1 MTNTDQPVPRIPAS
15 RWLQENAEARAR
27 QAEALRIERER
38 EAAKVKEKASHIVDV
53 FMLQVSE
60 GKDPWKVSSY
70 GVHEVNLG
78 EGDHTVLTMAKGELE
93 ALGYKAR
100 VDHPTDIGPGGRGQT
115 TETWTNE
122 KVWNLYVAR
131 PAVK

>member
-1 MTNTDQPVPRIPAS
+1 MTTANQPAPRIPAS

-27 QAEALRIERER
+27 QAEAEMIERER
-38 EAAKVKEKASHIVDV
+38 EAAKMKDDASHIVDV

-60 GKDPWKVSSY
+60 GKDPWKVSY
-70 GVHEVNLG
+70 GTHEVDLG
-78 EGDHTVLTMAKGELE
+78 EGDHTVLTMARDELI

-100 VDHPTDIGPGGRGQT
+100 VDHPTSIGPGGRGQM
-115 TETWTNE
+115 TETWTND

-131 PAVK
+131 PAER

>member
-1 MTNTDQPVPRIPAS
+1 MTTDKPVPRIPAAQWVREHADAKKKQEEAERLRREQADAKMKADAS
-15 RWLQENAEARAR
+15 R
-27 QAEALRIERER
+27 
-38 EAAKVKEKASHIVDV
+38 IVDV

-60 GKDPWKVSSY
+60 GKDPWTKVSSN
-70 GVHEVNLG
+70 GIEVNLG
-78 EGDHTVLTMAKGELE
+78 AGELPVLTLAKEELI

-100 VDHPTDIGPGGRGQT
+100 VDHPTDIGPGGRGEMT
-115 TETWTNE
+115 ATWTND

>member
-1 MTNTDQPVPRIPAS
+1 MTNSDQPVPRIPATQ
-15 RWLQENAEARAR
+15 WLQEHAEAKAR
-27 QAEALRIERER
+27 QEQAAMIERER
-38 EAAKVKEKASHIVDV
+38 VAAKMKADATHIVDV

-60 GKDPWKVSSY
+60 GKNPWTKPPRS
-70 GVHEVNLG
+70 ELDLG
-78 EGDHTVLTMAKGELE
+78 EGDEAVLTMAKDELV

-100 VDHPTDIGPGGRGQT
+100 VDHPTDIGPGGRGQM

-122 KVWNLYVAR
+122 KVWHLYVAR

>member
-1 MTNTDQPVPRIPAS
+1 MTNTDQPVPRIPATQ
-15 RWLQENAEARAR
+15 WLQENAEAQAR
-27 QAEALRIERER
+27 QEQAAMIERER
-38 EAAKVKEKASHIVDV
+38 EAAKMKADASHIVDV

-60 GKDPWKVSSY
+60 GKDPWAKPPRS
-70 GVHEVNLG
+70 EVNLG
-78 EGDHTVLTMAKGELE
+78 EGDPTVLTMAKEELI

-100 VDHPTDIGPGGRGQT
+100 VDHPTDIGPGGRGQM

-131 PAVK
+131 PAAK